1 MRVRTPDLFA
11 TIHAEGG
18 VLPADLLGRIA
29 DGSPLFGIQPSTYGL
44 AGNERFGEAITRS
57 WNRLLGTWA
66 AFSNARG
73 KLAPSDR
80 AGALTR
86 DRWLAILLEEL
97 RFGRITRQPALEVDG
112 REFPIHAVWQGRVPL
127 HLVGAGVELDRQA
140 KGVVGAA
147 KQSPHSLMQELLNRS
162 PQHLWGIASNG
173 LRLRLL
179 RDNVSLTRQSY
190 VEFDLEA
197 MFTTEAYADFVV
209 LWLTCHASRF
219 EGERA
224 ADCWLERWSRFA
236 AEEGVPALS
245 RLRRGVQEA
254 VELLGSGF
262 LAHSANAALI
272 DDLANGVVSD
282 EQMRRYLLRLVYRLL
297 FLFVAEDR
305 EVLLVGRDAEARE
318 RYRRH
323 YATRRL
329 RVLAG
334 RRRGGRHHDLYEQ
347 HKIVTSVLREDGCAP
362 LALPALGSFLWSP
375 EAVGPLTGARID
387 NRHFLEA
394 VLALAYVEQDG
405 VRRAVDFRNL
415 GAEELGSIYE
425 ALLDLR
431 PRVHLGARRFE
442 LVVAAGSER
451 KETGSYYTPTSLI
464 SALLDSALEPV
475 LERASAATDP
485 EAALLGLRVVDPAC
499 GSGHFLI
506 AAANRIARRVAQVR
520 TDELEPPPADMRHAV
535 RDVIAHCIYGVDV
548 SPMAV
553 ELCKVSLWLEA
564 LEPGRPLSFLDHRI
578 VSGNSLL
585 GATPELIAA
594 GVPDAAYKTLLGD
607 DPVVVRA
614 HKARNKQE
622 QRQLVIEHFTDSL
635 AGDEADLAAKAEA
648 IDSTPDASLEDIRL
662 QEQRHEHLVASAA
675 YERQRWAADAWCAAF
690 VAPRSEDA
698 IAITQDLVGRAAT
711 SGPAALNGDE
721 RELVAR
727 LADRHR
733 FFHWHV
739 AFPEVAA
746 GGGFDAV
753 LGNPPWER
761 IKLQEKEWFAT
772 RNPAIA
778 TAKTKAA
785 REKLIEKLPEDDP
798 PLWESWQGARRAA
811 EAASQFI
818 RNAGRYPLCGRGD
831 VNTYSIFAEGM
842 RAMISA
848 HGQVGVIVPTGIATD
863 DTTKHFFRE
872 LVETRSLVC
881 LFSFENE
888 DHVFSGVHNQLKFCL
903 ATVRAPSPHGADPE
917 FVFFARQT
925 ADLAD
930 SWRRFT
936 LSAKDISQLN
946 PNTGTCPAFRSGRDA
961 EIAKRIYHAVPPLVR
976 DGTDHGDPW
985 GLSYR
990 RMFDMAN
997 DSTRFSDDP
1006 EGRVPLYEGKMF
1018 WHFDHRFGTYAGQT
1032 QAQSNKGTVPR
1043 VSDAQHRDP
1052 SFTVEPRHWLVPSD
1066 VDTAAAHQPPW
1077 LIAFRDVA
1085 RSVDVRTLVCSALP
1099 RVGAGNKAPL
1109 IGLPDRTARER
1120 LAFLGCANALV
1131 TDYCLRQKTSGA
1143 GVNLFA
1149 LKQVPLP
1156 TPGMLARSCLWD
1168 RCCTLVAW
1176 LSERVLELVYTA
1188 HDLDAISK
1196 EDPTLPGP
1204 FVWDAGRRELIR
1216 AELDAAVLHLYG
1228 LDRSDAE
1235 HVLESFGVVRK
1246 YDEAEHGEFRTKRL
1260 VLESYDALA
1269 DATAS
1274 GTPYQTILDPP
1285 PGDVRVTHAAAKATA

>member
-66 AFSNARG
+66 AFSDARG

-147 KQSPHSLMQELLNRS
+147 KQSPHSLLQELLNRS

-254 VELLGSGF
+254 VELLGTGF
-262 LAHSANAALI
+262 LAHSANTALI

-690 VAPRSEDA
+690 VAPRGEDA

-711 SGPAALNGDE
+711 TGPSALTGDE

-727 LADRHR
+727 LADTHR

-746 GGGFDAV
+746 AGGFDAV

-785 REKLIEKLPEDDP
+785 RELLIEKLPENDP
-798 PLWESWQGARRAA
+798 PLWESWQEAKRAA
-811 EAASQFI
+811 EAASHFI
-818 RNAGRYPLCGRGD
+818 RNSGRYPLCGRGD
-831 VNTYSIFAEGM
+831 VNTYSIFAEAM
-842 RAMISA
+842 RTMI
-848 HGQVGVIVPTGIATD
+848 
-863 DTTKHFFRE
+863 
-872 LVETRSLVC
+872 
-881 LFSFENE
+881 
-888 DHVFSGVHNQLKFCL
+888 
-903 ATVRAPSPHGADPE
+903 
-917 FVFFARQT
+917 
-925 ADLAD
+925 
-930 SWRRFT
+930 
-936 LSAKDISQLN
+936 
-946 PNTGTCPAFRSGRDA
+946 
-961 EIAKRIYHAVPPLVR
+961 
-976 DGTDHGDPW
+976 
-985 GLSYR
+985 
-990 RMFDMAN
+990 
-997 DSTRFSDDP
+997 
-1006 EGRVPLYEGKMF
+1006 
-1018 WHFDHRFGTYAGQT
+1018 
-1032 QAQSNKGTVPR
+1032 
-1043 VSDAQHRDP
+1043 
-1052 SFTVEPRHWLVPSD
+1052 
-1066 VDTAAAHQPPW
+1066 
-1077 LIAFRDVA
+1077 
-1085 RSVDVRTLVCSALP
+1085 
-1099 RVGAGNKAPL
+1099 
-1109 IGLPDRTARER
+1109 
-1120 LAFLGCANALV
+1120 
-1131 TDYCLRQKTSGA
+1131 
-1143 GVNLFA
+1143 
-1149 LKQVPLP
+1149 
-1156 TPGMLARSCLWD
+1156 
-1168 RCCTLVAW
+1168 
-1176 LSERVLELVYTA
+1176 
-1188 HDLDAISK
+1188 
-1196 EDPTLPGP
+1196 
-1204 FVWDAGRRELIR
+1204 GRR
-1216 AELDAAVLHLYG
+1216 AV
-1228 LDRSDAE
+1228 SA
-1235 HVLESFGVVRK
+1235 
-1246 YDEAEHGEFRTKRL
+1246 
-1260 VLESYDALA
+1260 
-1269 DATAS
+1269 
-1274 GTPYQTILDPP
+1274 
-1285 PGDVRVTHAAAKATA
+1285 